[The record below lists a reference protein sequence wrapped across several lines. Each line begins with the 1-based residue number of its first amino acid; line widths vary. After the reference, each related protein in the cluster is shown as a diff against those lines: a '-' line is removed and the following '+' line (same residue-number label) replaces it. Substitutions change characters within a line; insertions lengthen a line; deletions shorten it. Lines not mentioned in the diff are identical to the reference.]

1 MFVDDGD
8 AEGSADKQRQRGQTT
23 PPDDGIAE
31 KIHTVVGPGKRLTLA
46 ARRTHANTK
55 AATHF

>member
-8 AEGSADKQRQRGQTT
+8 TDGSTDKRRQRGETT

-31 KIHTVVGPGKRLTLA
+31 KIHAVVGTGKRLTLA
-46 ARRTHANTK
+46 TRRTQANTN
-55 AATHF
+55 AATVK